1 MPRTRSL
8 AWAEL
13 KFGLIA
19 VFAIVM
25 AAILIFAVGGGGG
38 FFWQN
43 YTLKVRFDNVA
54 GLAEGSPVRV
64 AGVEVGSVNNVELS
78 GNGVEVWFD
87 IKDEMR
93 PLVTDRSVASIGS
106 ISLLGEGAVDIS
118 PGQGGTP
125 IPDWGYVRSGVA
137 EGSIQQVT
145 SQASASINEARLLIE
160 DIRKGR
166 GTVGKLFTDDS
177 LYREFNSL
185 LGAAEDV
192 TRNIREGR
200 GTMGQLANNPRMY
213 NELEASVANLN
224 AITAGLRK
232 GEGSLGKLLYDQGL
246 ADRLT
251 QATANLEG
259 MTAKINRGEGTIGR
273 LISEDELYKRLDSV
287 TARLDTVLQN
297 LNAGEGTAGQL
308 LRDKQLYENMNQTI
322 TEIRAL
328 VAEITKDPKKYL
340 NVKVSIF

>member
-19 VFAIVM
+19 VFALVM
-25 AAILIFAVGGGGG
+25 AGLLIFAVGGGGG

-43 YTLKVRFDNVA
+43 YPLKVQFDNVA
-54 GLAEGSPVRV
+54 GLMDGSPVRV

-78 GNGVEVWFD
+78 ASGVEVWFNV
-87 IKDEMR
+87 KDDMR
-93 PLVTDRSVASIGS
+93 PLVTDLSMASIGS

-118 PGQGGTP
+118 PGPGGTP

-137 EGSIQQVT
+137 EGSIAAMT
-145 SQASASINEARLLIE
+145 SQASAGINEAKLLIE

-177 LYREFNSL
+177 VYREFNSL
-185 LGAAEDV
+185 VSAAERL
-192 TRNIREGR
+192 TRNISEGR
-200 GTMGQLANNPRMY
+200 GTMGQLANNPKMY
-213 NELEASVANLN
+213 HELEASVANLN
-224 AITAGLRK
+224 AITGNLRK
-232 GEGSLGKLLYDQGL
+232 GEGSLGRLLHDQAL

-251 QATANLEG
+251 QTTANLEG
-259 MTAKINRGEGTIGR
+259 VTGKINRGEGTMGK
-273 LISEDELYKRLDSV
+273 LVTDDELYQRLDSM

-297 LNAGEGTAGQL
+297 LNDGEGTVGQL

-328 VAEITKDPKKYL
+328 VAEISKDPKKYL

>member
-19 VFAIVM
+19 VFALVM
-25 AAILIFAVGGGGG
+25 SALLIFAVGGSGG

-43 YTLKVRFDNVA
+43 YQLKVQFDNVA
-54 GLAEGSPVRV
+54 GLMEGSPVRV
-64 AGVEVGSVNNVELS
+64 AGVEVGSVTNVEL
-78 GNGVEVWFD
+78 GAGGVEVWFTILD
-87 IKDEMR
+87 DMR
-93 PLVTDRSVASIGS
+93 PLVTDRSMASIGS
-106 ISLLGEGAVDIS
+106 ISLLGEGAVDIT
-118 PGQGGTP
+118 PGPGGTS
-125 IPDWGYVRSGVA
+125 IPEWGYVRSGVA
-137 EGSIQQVT
+137 EGSIAQMT
-145 SQASASINEARLLIE
+145 AQASAGIGEARLLVE

-177 LYREFNSL
+177 VYNEFNALVS
-185 LGAAEDV
+185 AAERL
-192 TRNIREGR
+192 TRNINDGR
-200 GTMGQLANNPRMY
+200 GTMGQLASNPKMY

-224 AITAGLRK
+224 SITSGLRK
-232 GEGSLGKLLYDQGL
+232 GEGSLGKLLHDQAL

-251 QATANLEG
+251 QTTANLEG
-259 MTAKINRGEGTIGR
+259 VTAKINRGEGTVGK
-273 LISEDELYKRLDSV
+273 LVTDDALYKRLDSM
-287 TARLDTVLQN
+287 TARLDTVLQS
-297 LNAGEGTAGQL
+297 LNNGEGSAGQL
-308 LRDKQLYENMNQTI
+308 LRDKRLYENMNQTM